1 MNKRVFIIL
10 FATLLLL
17 CACQPTPEEDAVKQK
32 DTNVLIDAV
41 LSEQENQSQNGVMVP
56 PAKEQFPDHF
66 SADFYTPAKN
76 VHVTVDAPIR
86 VLSDDSFPL
95 IRVERGKLKTED
107 AMLLA
112 KRLLGSDKLY
122 VWTYRMTREDLERE
136 IAVYMHEPT
145 PEEKAEWMRDDPE
158 NTEELWNE
166 NMETR
171 RKELEALQE
180 QYRNFTDGETQPF
193 PEWDGT
199 MPEDSNP
206 YFDSVTLVGDPYA
219 NGQSELYNDH
229 VEWHG
234 EDNDGWPM
242 YYTAAVAPDAN
253 ETLWPSVFG
262 DKSNGEMGAERIA
275 PDRWGETHEGAAIS
289 AQQAAVIAL
298 SYMERLGDFAVSDIY
313 WTNNSVSGGE
323 DAFVPHTWAYGV
335 RMTPRFCGTDMT
347 FCKLQATENDPITDV
362 SRGWEYSRVIAVIG
376 GDGTL
381 LGLDWSGLI
390 RETEIVSETTTLLSF
405 EHIQNIF
412 EEQINRQLAYEEMRD
427 AILTVDDVQL
437 GLFRIREKND
447 MEHGLL
453 VPVWFFRGTLTPA
466 ETSGWSGLI
475 QYYDG
480 VPLLIINAIDG
491 TIIDP
496 MLGY

>member
-1 MNKRVFIIL
+1 MKRIIAAL
-10 FATLLLL
+10 LMLLLL
-17 CACQPTPEEDAVKQK
+17 AACQPTPEKDAVRQK
-32 DTNVLIDAV
+32 DSNVLIDTV
-41 LSEQENQSQNGVMVP
+41 LTEQQAQQERGEALPKVRDQV
-56 PAKEQFPDHF
+56 PDHF
-66 SADFYTPAKN
+66 TADFYTPAKN
-76 VHVTVDAPIR
+76 VHVMVDAPIR
-86 VLSDDSFPL
+86 VLTDDVFPV

-219 NGQSELYNDH
+219 NGKSALYCDH
-229 VEWHG
+229 FEWHG
-234 EDNDGWPM
+234 EDNDNWPFS
-242 YYTAAVAPDAN
+242 YTAAVAPDAN

-275 PDRWGETHEGAAIS
+275 PDRWGEACDGASITAGK
-289 AQQAAVIAL
+289 AAEIAL
-298 SYMERLGDFAVSDIY
+298 SYMNGFGEFTVADIY

-323 DAFVPHTWAYGV
+323 GAFIPHTWAYGV
-335 RMTPRFCGTDMT
+335 RLTPKLHGAGTV
-347 FCKLQATENDPITDV
+347 FCKLQASENDPITDV
-362 SRGWEYSRVIAVIG
+362 SRGWEYSRVIAIVG

-381 LGLDWSGLI
+381 LGLGWSGVI
-390 RETEIVSETTTLLSF
+390 REAEILSETTTLLPL
-405 EHIQNIF
+405 EEIQTIF

-427 AILTVDDVQL
+427 AVLSVDDVQL

-466 ETSGWSGLI
+466 ETSKWSGFI

-480 VPLLIINAIDG
+480 APIMIINAIDG
-491 TIIDP
+491 SIIDP
-496 MLGY
+496 ENGY